1 MPFLL
6 PLFLGEGGGRGLE
19 DVYDQ
24 SRTEWRLPSG
34 RERKSLD
41 AVSKPSCNIDCL
53 ISGKNQKN
61 TFKNTICVSSFH
73 SNLKSSVHNL

>member
-1 MPFLL
+1 MA
-6 PLFLGEGGGRGLE
+6 
-19 DVYDQ
+19 
-24 SRTEWRLPSG
+24 TG
-34 RERKSLD
+34 RERKSLA

-73 SNLKSSVHNL
+73 GNLKSSVHNL